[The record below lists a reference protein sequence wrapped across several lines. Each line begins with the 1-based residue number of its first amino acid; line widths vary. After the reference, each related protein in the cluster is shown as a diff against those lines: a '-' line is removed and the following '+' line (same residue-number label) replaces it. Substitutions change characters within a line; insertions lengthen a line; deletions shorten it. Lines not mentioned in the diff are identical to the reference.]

1 VRRFQAG
8 EWVELREVWD
18 GKTWE
23 IRRGLVVRDE
33 ADVVAVCTPPSTRVL
48 IAVGEDGVRLR
59 LPPAEW
65 EMAEAETPAD
75 RSFLAVH
82 PAGAEHSVLVV
93 ADEEWRM
100 LHWYINLESD
110 LVRTSSGFEYEDH
123 FLDVIVEADLRGGRT
138 RTSWR
143 RRWSGGWLQRSKRRA
158 SMLRAS
164 GRSSGYWRE
173 RRLTTS
179 GGRTGGRPVN
189 QVQLDCLKK
198 RRAARIGGR
207 SLPRSRPSLN
217 LIVFKM
223 IVSCP
228 AERCED

>member
-8 EWVELREVWD
+8 EWVVLREVWD

-123 FLDVIVEADLRGGRT
+123 FLDVIVEADLRE
-138 RTSWR
+138 WR
-143 RRWSGGWLQRSKRRA
+143 WKDEDELAEAVERGLVTEEQAASFYAEGERAIKRLLAREAPYDERWEDWRPA
-158 SMLRAS
+158 S
-164 GRSSGYWRE
+164 
-173 RRLTTS
+173 
-179 GGRTGGRPVN
+179 
-189 QVQLDCLKK
+189 
-198 RRAARIGGR
+198 
-207 SLPRSRPSLN
+207 
-217 LIVFKM
+217 
-223 IVSCP
+223 
-228 AERCED
+228 